1 MKVAKNIMRIMRL
14 LDWLNTDIDQRR
26 EKYIL
31 KKFFQSYNAKNLF
44 RELQKKIMKIF
55 YAVFVLYFNFRGNKS
70 SVVSISNMLMTVV
83 ATSLTAK
90 VKKLPNDNH
99 SRRSKYP

>member
-1 MKVAKNIMRIMRL
+1 MKVAKKIMRIIRL
-14 LDWLNTDIDQRR
+14 LDWLNTGIDQRR

-44 RELQKKIMKIF
+44 RKLQKKFIKIF

-70 SVVSISNMLMTVV
+70 SVVSISSMLMAVV
-83 ATSLTAK
+83 ATSLIAK
-90 VKKLPNDNH
+90 VKKLPKDSH
-99 SRRSKYP
+99 SSNNKYP

>member
-1 MKVAKNIMRIMRL
+1 MNVAKNIMRIIRL
-14 LDWLNTDIDQRR
+14 LDWLNTGIDQRR

-44 RELQKKIMKIF
+44 RELQKEIMKIF

-70 SVVSISNMLMTVV
+70 SVVSISNMLMAVV
-83 ATSLTAK
+83 ATSLKAK
-90 VKKLPNDNH
+90 VKKLPKDIH
-99 SRRSKYP
+99 SSRSKYP